1 MCWLKIF
8 YFHKLCKHFFKI
20 NIFIG
25 CPKIMLPFSKFYQTI
40 KTYAKWTLA
49 CLFIELNS
57 WSFWW
62 HSQFFNCRQHA
73 WCRPLFVQW
82 RPACATPFSPW
93 KRAFTCRPCCS
104 PDTSRTCCSITTE
117 PISMKLL
124 ANLYQCFVCNCVK
137 YYGNGLACSGIIMKI
152 VEPIGK

>member
-1 MCWLKIF
+1 MPPGSCTNWPPQTKELRAKTIRQWG
-8 YFHKLCKHFFKI
+8 YSSLY
-20 NIFIG
+20 IG

-82 RPACATPFSPW
+82 RPACAIPFSPW
-93 KRAFTCRPCCS
+93 ERAFTCRPCCS

-124 ANLYQCFVCNCVK
+124 ANLYQCFVCIVWN
-137 YYGNGLACSGIIMKI
+137 IMAMAWL
-152 VEPIGK
+152 VLE